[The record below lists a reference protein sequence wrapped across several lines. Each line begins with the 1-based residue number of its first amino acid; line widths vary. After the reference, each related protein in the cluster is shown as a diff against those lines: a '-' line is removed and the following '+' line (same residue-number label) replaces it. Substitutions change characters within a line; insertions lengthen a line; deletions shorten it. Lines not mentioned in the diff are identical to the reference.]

1 MHTARWWL
9 GFSSPAPRRDDP
21 VAVGVGV
28 VGEGDVEVVGADR
41 RSPAIA
47 YGDEQSMRI
56 LPSQSRGTK
65 RKVGSTWSLVMVRS
79 RPWRSAI
86 AAQ

>member
-9 GFSSPAPRRDDP
+9 GFSSPAP
-21 VAVGVGV
+21 GVTIPW
-28 VGEGDVEVVGADR
+28 
-41 RSPAIA
+41 RSASGSLAKATSNWSARSRSLAIA

-65 RKVGSTWSLVMVRS
+65 RKVGSTWSLVIVRS